1 MKDEQL
7 PRSSFMA
14 RPKAKIDMSG
24 GDALEAENPF
34 AGLSGDGLPVAP
46 TPPPTPTTRRERRHA
61 QKPPNRGR
69 VEVRRLKAGKGGK
82 TVTEIRGFTGLS
94 AAQISALGKAL
105 RQHCGTGGTAK
116 HSVVE
121 IQGDQRDAVCA
132 WLEGEGFRPVRA
144 GG

>member
-1 MKDEQL
+1 MSRQK
-7 PRSSFMA
+7 S
-14 RPKAKIDMSG
+14 KIDMSG
-24 GDALEAENPF
+24 GDALATDNPF
-34 AGLSGDGLPVAP
+34 AGLSSDGLPAASS
-46 TPPPTPTTRRERRHA
+46 PPPSPATRRERRHA

-82 TVTEIRGFTGLS
+82 TVTEIKGFTGLN

-116 HSVVE
+116 NGVVE
-121 IQGDQRDAVCA
+121 IQGDQRDTVCA